1 MENVRFTMS
10 YKQFRDLG
18 IPWKSLEKVRD
29 LPANEPLIA
38 ICGIWGEP
46 ANLRCV
52 FETENG
58 RLLMRQ
64 VYWRDEYLIKE
75 LGISGKALE
84 TGKTYWVGTK
94 SGISN

>member
-1 MENVRFTMS
+1 MENAKFTMS

-18 IPWKSLEKVRD
+18 IPWKSLEKVSA
-29 LPANEPLIA
+29 LPANESLVA

-52 FETENG
+52 FETKDG

-75 LGISGKALE
+75 LGVSGKELAV
-84 TGKTYWVGTK
+84 GKEYLLAE
-94 SGISN
+94 

>member
-1 MENVRFTMS
+1 MIGMENAKFTMS
-10 YKQFRDLG
+10 YNQFRDLN
-18 IPWKSLEKVRD
+18 IPWKSLEKVSA

-52 FETENG
+52 FEMEAG

-64 VYWRDEYLIKE
+64 VYWRGDYLIKE
-75 LGISGKALE
+75 LEVSGKDLV
-84 TGKTYWVGTK
+84 VGREYFVV
-94 SGISN
+94 